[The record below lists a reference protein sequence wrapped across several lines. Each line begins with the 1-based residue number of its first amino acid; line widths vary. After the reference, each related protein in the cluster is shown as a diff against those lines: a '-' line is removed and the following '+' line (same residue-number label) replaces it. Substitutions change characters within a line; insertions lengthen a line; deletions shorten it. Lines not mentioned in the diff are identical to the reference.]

1 MRADCLGFLAQ
12 GDAAEIAALNRE
24 RGPFDLLLTTDTL
37 YDRSTQPLLADTIAA
52 LAAPHTAILVASP
65 DRGTIFFE
73 HLRRYGPEEVADLS
87 ADREVQ
93 VAKTLLRE
101 ELRRGRGSVKVHR
114 IGRGAR
120 L

>member
-37 YDRSTQPLLADTIAA
+37 YDRTTQPLLADTIAA

-73 HLRRYGPEEVADLS
+73 HLRRHGLEEVADLS

>member
-1 MRADCLGFLAQ
+1 MASKWIVCLQ
-12 GDAAEIAALNRE
+12 
-24 RGPFDLLLTTDTL
+24 
-37 YDRSTQPLLADTIAA
+37 
-52 LAAPHTAILVASP
+52 

-73 HLRRYGPEEVADLS
+73 HLRRHGLEEVADLS

-114 IGRGAR
+114 VARGRGAR